1 MKKLYTHSRLYICMT
16 IVAVMFLLSYWFTV
30 LYSISWVLVVALI
43 ILILIEF
50 LILFRIKKGLIAKR
64 DLPQKLSNSDKND
77 ISVFMENKYPF
88 NISAKIIE
96 ELPLQFQK
104 RDFEFNLKLNIG
116 EIYNFK
122 YHLRPVERGEYYF
135 GKLHIF
141 VSSPIKIL
149 ARRFSFHEDKQMVK
163 VYPSYIQMKKYEFL
177 AIHNKL
183 YDHGLKKIR
192 RLGHTM
198 EFEHIKNYIP
208 GDDIRTIN
216 WKTTAKH
223 GKLMVNQYQDE
234 KSQPVYS
241 LIDTGRMMKM
251 PFEELK
257 LLDYA
262 INSTLAFSNI
272 VLLKKDK
279 AGLIEFGKKVEH
291 FLPASNIKTRLNVI
305 NEVLYNIETK
315 FTDSDFSY
323 LYAFIKRKISQRSLL
338 ILYTNFEHKSSL
350 KKQMIYL
357 KALAK
362 KHLLVAVIFENT
374 ELDSLINDKAEDLL
388 GVYHKTIAE
397 KFAYDKRLIVKELQ
411 LNGIHAILTKPK
423 NLTVNVINKYLE
435 LKARGRI

>member
-1 MKKLYTHSRLYICMT
+1 MKRLFTHTRLYIILS
-16 IVAVMFLLSYWFTV
+16 IVAAIFLLSYWFTA
-30 LYSISWVLVVALI
+30 LYSIAWILVVGLVVVLV
-43 ILILIEF
+43 IEL
-50 LILFRIKKGLIAKR
+50 LILFRIKKGVIAKR
-64 DLPQKLSNSDKND
+64 SLPLKLSNSDKNE
-77 ISVFMENKYPF
+77 IFILVENRYPF
-88 NISAKIIE
+88 KISAKIIE

-104 RDFEFNLKLNIG
+104 RDFEYNLSLDEGEKQNIK
-116 EIYNFK
+116 YN
-122 YHLRPVERGEYYF
+122 LRPVERGEYYF
-135 GKLHIF
+135 GKMHIF
-141 VSSPIKIL
+141 ISSPLKIL
-149 ARRFSFHEDKQMVK
+149 IRRYSFHEDKNMVK

-177 AIHNKL
+177 ALNNQH

-198 EFEHIKNYIP
+198 EFEHIKKYVP

-216 WKTTAKH
+216 WKTTAKYA
-223 GKLMVNQYQDE
+223 KLMVNQYQDE

-241 LIDTGRMMKM
+241 LIDTGRVMKM
-251 PFEELK
+251 PFEGLK

-279 AGLIEFGKKVEH
+279 IGLVEFGKKIEH
-291 FLPASNIKTRLNVI
+291 FLPASNVKTRLNVI
-305 NEVLYNIETK
+305 NETLYNIDTK
-315 FTDSDFSY
+315 FIDSDFSY

-362 KHLLVAVIFENT
+362 KHLVVTVIFENT
-374 ELDSLINDKAEDLL
+374 ELDSLINKQAEDLQ
-388 GVYHKTIAE
+388 GIYHKTIAE
-397 KFAYDKRLIVKELQ
+397 KFAYDKRLIVKELH
-411 LNGIHAILTKPK
+411 LNGIHAILTKPE

-435 LKARGRI
+435 LKARGRL